1 MITHRALT
9 PFTSTDDVKA
19 LFAQPPGEW
28 PNGWAG
34 FPNVQEAFRQMFNS
48 ATAQLPAPPAG
59 GFPVERGIVIV
70 SGGWRFFPSL
80 YVAISVIRHV
90 GCKLPIQVWYL
101 GDRGEFDPRMKQAL
115 DRFDVGWIDANAFA
129 RDHGLPRRILG
140 GWELKPFAAAYCPF
154 REVIYLDADSYPVYN
169 PETFMATDE
178 YQRVGA
184 AFWPDQGKLEP
195 GQWATFGLPHHDEP
209 AWETGQFIIDKAR
222 HWAPLAL
229 TIWLNDHSDYVYQH
243 VYGDKDTFHLAW
255 RKLGHEACMPTR
267 EPGWEQI
274 AFLQKDFAGNPLF
287 IHRTRDKFRWTGEMD
302 GMGVPRHYMTE
313 QWHPTNQFFPGLP
326 HEQFCHD
333 ALRESDEL
341 QRPHLHFA
349 FRPDTWDLTI
359 WQPVVLGNEYRLPP
373 CFEPTDVIV
382 DVGGHIGAFAHA
394 CLMRGAG
401 KIITCEPHPENLEL
415 LRRNLARYGNRV
427 EIIPAA
433 VWPKGEPA
441 MMSPAE
447 DNPHNTGGGT
457 VCRGRGQQVDTITLV
472 DVLARAG
479 GLVRLLKLDCEGA
492 EYAIL
497 DGVDLSRVQN
507 VCGEAHDI
515 EIHGRRRSVNDVIAT
530 LPSHPAVDRYKNG
543 PTTWLFYAS
552 RAAG

>member
-9 PFTSTDDVKA
+9 PSASIDDVKS

-28 PNGWAG
+28 PNDWAG
-34 FPNVQEAFRQMFNS
+34 FPNVQEAFRQMFDA
-48 ATAQLPAPPAG
+48 ATKSLPAVPA
-59 GFPVERGIVIV
+59 FTAERGIVIA

-80 YVAISVIRHV
+80 YVTVSVIRHV
-90 GCKLPIQVWYL
+90 GCSLPIQIWYL
-101 GDRGEFDPRMKQAL
+101 GDRGECDHRMQQAL
-115 DRFDVGWIDANAFA
+115 ARFDVGWIDANAFA
-129 RDHGLPRRILG
+129 RDRGLPRRILG

-154 REVIYLDADSYPVYN
+154 REVVYMDADSYPVYN

-178 YQRVGA
+178 YRRVGA
-184 AFWPDQGKLEP
+184 AFWPDQAKLEP

-229 TIWLNDHSDYVYQH
+229 TIWLNDHSDYVYRH

-274 AFLQKDFAGNPLF
+274 AFVQKDFAGNPLF

-313 QWHPTNQFFPGLP
+313 QWHPTNQFIGRLP

-333 ALRESDEL
+333 ALRESSEL
-341 QRPHLHFA
+341 LRPELHFA
-349 FRPDTWDLTI
+349 CRPGTCDRGI
-359 WQPVVLGNEYRLPP
+359 FIEVVLQNEYRLPTR
-373 CFEPTDVIV
+373 FEPTDVII
-382 DVGGHIGAFAHA
+382 DVGGHIGAFAIA

-401 KIITCEPHPENLEL
+401 KVITCEPEPGNVEL
-415 LRRNLARYGNRV
+415 LRKNLARFGDRV

-433 VWPKGEPA
+433 VWPADVPVPPLAPPVDPINTCQFSMLHNDESNAQSVPTI
-441 MMSPAE
+441 PLAE
-447 DNPHNTGGGT
+447 VIARVGGP
-457 VCRGRGQQVDTITLV
+457 
-472 DVLARAG
+472 
-479 GLVRLLKLDCEGA
+479 VRLLKLDCEGA
-492 EYAIL
+492 EYIIL
-497 DGVDLSRVQN
+497 DGVDLSRVQKI
-507 VCGEAHDI
+507 CGEAHDVELRDKRLCI
-515 EIHGRRRSVNDVIAT
+515 DDIVAS
-530 LPSHPAVDRYKNG
+530 LPSQLGIDHYKNG
-543 PTTWLFYAS
+543 PTTWIFWTE
-552 RAAG
+552 